1 MAAIDNTLAV
11 RDVAAHLMKR
21 ANFASRNP
29 GVILVFCICFIVG
42 VFLVGL
48 FIYKRIQ
55 RRKSEKSQ
63 LVV

>member
-29 GVILVFCICFIVG
+29 GVMYVPPISYGRC
-42 VFLVGL
+42 
-48 FIYKRIQ
+48 
-55 RRKSEKSQ
+55 RRLSYRGPFA
-63 LVV
+63 V

>member
-1 MAAIDNTLAV
+1 
-11 RDVAAHLMKR
+11 
-21 ANFASRNP
+21 
-29 GVILVFCICFIVG
+29 VFCICFIVG